1 MARLQAQ
8 YHLFI
13 SCGQCRGVIWAD
25 VVVSRC
31 VVCTDHGRP
40 RALEA
45 AGFEQGAEGD
55 CPPTMR
61 QRMPERFMRCVTRV
75 AASTI
80 PEPVASA
87 RGSACGGDACGRR
100 TVPCRCRPC
109 PRCVLALRVVHAE
122 EIPPDLLDEMTGG
135 PVAGSAF
142 ERHIVRYI
150 AERMNLTP
158 PLLEASLRRTK
169 PDRWEVLMG
178 TVAQA
183 WIERNCSPPGSGL
196 MSG

>member
-1 MARLQAQ
+1 MARLQAR

-25 VVVSRC
+25 VVVGWC
-31 VVCTDHGRP
+31 VVCTDYGRP

-61 QRMPERFMRCVTRV
+61 QRMPERLMRCVTGV
-75 AASTI
+75 LFAASTI

-100 TVPCRCRPC
+100 TVPCRCRPVGAAVSRRWRSARITC
-109 PRCVLALRVVHAE
+109 RCRGGRDKILSRNGRLSRKPVFAAASRPHNRVKS
-122 EIPPDLLDEMTGG
+122 MTWM
-135 PVAGSAF
+135 
-142 ERHIVRYI
+142 RHTRTAPTVSVR
-150 AERMNLTP
+150 
-158 PLLEASLRRTK
+158 SCG
-169 PDRWEVLMG
+169 EVLLFSS
-178 TVAQA
+178 V
-183 WIERNCSPPGSGL
+183 
-196 MSG
+196 